1 MDCQLSDNLIN
12 NNALPSDVESEK
24 ALLSLCLKNS
34 SLLNDIVGK
43 TLSKEDFFDV
53 RNMLIYEAITE
64 IYLNGES
71 VDQFTVCNKL
81 TSTGKLVKAG
91 GNRYVMSL
99 PEVFSIAANVNEYM
113 GIVREKSILRQLAKA
128 FDEFTRLSISSQSKA
143 NDIVDLAVGRL
154 SNMREAPDG
163 IGFEALSTILTR
175 NLNQIY
181 AVTSGKETIDAIPT
195 GFRGID
201 YMLGGLR
208 PGTLNIIAARPGMG
222 KTALVINMA
231 TNIAQNY
238 NKNVNIFS
246 LEMSKS
252 EIGNRIFASRTSTSA
267 KTLQR
272 AKIKREDEL
281 ELGRAY
287 KVLAPLPI
295 YIDDNSN
302 VNPVTMLAKCKELK
316 AEGRLGLVILDY
328 LQLMTMPGKG
338 NNSSRQQEISDISR
352 SLKIMAKEL
361 NVPVIALSQLS
372 RGSEK
377 RDDHTPML
385 SDLRDSGA
393 IEQDADSV
401 LFIDRN
407 DYYRKGE
414 EMKSEPVTEAKIIIA
429 KNRHG
434 ETGTV
439 KLKWMGARTLF
450 FEEDRYSDPVE
461 PAQSESQNIA
471 KESAYTR
478 TTSAGAAASDY
489 HFDVD
494 REPSASYV
502 DIEEPPFDMNESD
515 NDEPINDENSEFF
528 GGDTN
533 TDFPEGMI

>member
-1 MDCQLSDNLIN
+1 
-12 NNALPSDVESEK
+12 
-24 ALLSLCLKNS
+24 
-34 SLLNDIVGK
+34 
-43 TLSKEDFFDV
+43 
-53 RNMLIYEAITE
+53 
-64 IYLNGES
+64 
-71 VDQFTVCNKL
+71 
-81 TSTGKLVKAG
+81 
-91 GNRYVMSL
+91 
-99 PEVFSIAANVNEYM
+99 
-113 GIVREKSILRQLAKA
+113 
-128 FDEFTRLSISSQSKA
+128 
-143 NDIVDLAVGRL
+143 
-154 SNMREAPDG
+154 
-163 IGFEALSTILTR
+163 
-175 NLNQIY
+175 
-181 AVTSGKETIDAIPT
+181 
-195 GFRGID
+195 
-201 YMLGGLR
+201 MLGGLR

-429 KNRHG
+429 
-434 ETGTV
+434 
-439 KLKWMGARTLF
+439 
-450 FEEDRYSDPVE
+450 
-461 PAQSESQNIA
+461 
-471 KESAYTR
+471 
-478 TTSAGAAASDY
+478 
-489 HFDVD
+489 
-494 REPSASYV
+494 
-502 DIEEPPFDMNESD
+502 
-515 NDEPINDENSEFF
+515 
-528 GGDTN
+528 
-533 TDFPEGMI
+533 